1 MRGLLYISSDI
12 GEDNI
17 LWGMLELS
25 IDAVR
30 SELVVDLNK
39 TDPEQAEKIAE
50 ESAGFDFVITRDFS
64 VNVAEGCHISGVP
77 YISWCYDSPVLALYR
92 REALYPTN
100 YVFVFD
106 KKHLARLKTIGI
118 GHVYYQ
124 PLAANI
130 TKAGLV
136 KEHYSLH
143 SSGSGKFLKG

>member
-64 VNVAEGCHISGVP
+64 VNVANFSSTFLEYMSTA
-77 YISWCYDSPVLALYR
+77 SDSNSICDFP
-92 REALYPTN
+92 
-100 YVFVFD
+100 
-106 KKHLARLKTIGI
+106 KRLRITIGKMVSKSI
-118 GHVYYQ
+118 
-124 PLAANI
+124 
-130 TKAGLV
+130 K
-136 KEHYSLH
+136 
-143 SSGSGKFLKG
+143 